1 MFYSESPSVEFM
13 REDGENAVGGMLN
26 IIHDLKHDIELSKV

>member
-1 MFYSESPSVEFM
+1 M

-26 IIHDLKHDIELSKV
+26 IIHDLKHDIEKSKVNNVEQESR